1 MLLSSIQWTQPLRGL
16 TTNHARTIWFWTNEP
31 WCGHQ
36 GEVCVTFFFSFCNQK
51 CLFFFFFL
59 PLSILVSTWM
69 SHKVPAVTLTL
80 VNAQRSGLLR
90 MKTHRCAARLRFL
103 LDQYK
108 PKERTSWFQTVTV
121 AWASNR
127 LRRCKRATAPLKFLK
142 WGHAFRANTKT
153 FGSPNIGT
161 YQRCLELLRQFNPFL

>member
-1 MLLSSIQWTQPLRGL
+1 MQELSDSEQ
-16 TTNHARTIWFWTNEP
+16 TNHDVAIREKF
-31 WCGHQ
+31 
-36 GEVCVTFFFSFCNQK
+36 VSLFFFLSVTK
-51 CLFFFFFL
+51 SAFFFFFL